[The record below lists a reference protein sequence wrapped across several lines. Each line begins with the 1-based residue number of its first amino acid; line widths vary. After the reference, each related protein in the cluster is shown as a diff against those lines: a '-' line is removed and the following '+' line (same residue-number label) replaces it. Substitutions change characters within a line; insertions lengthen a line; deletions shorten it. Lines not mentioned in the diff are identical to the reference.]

1 MRIALPQW
9 WPKRHTAPVQAAAVQ
24 TAPHHAGLP
33 PRNAGMPLRYAGP
46 LRRAAA
52 FATDAIVVWI
62 VTVPALA
69 LLYGRQY
76 GELARAGETGI
87 AAFAIQTVLPPLAT
101 ILFWHFAGATPG
113 KMLFDLRVVDAA
125 TGARV
130 PLLRCALRAA
140 AYFLS
145 ALPLGLGFLWIAID
159 RRRQGWHDKIAGTVV
174 VRDD

>member
-1 MRIALPQW
+1 M
-9 WPKRHTAPVQAAAVQ
+9 
-24 TAPHHAGLP
+24 
-33 PRNAGMPLRYAGP
+33 
-46 LRRAAA
+46 
-52 FATDAIVVWI
+52 TDAIVVWI

-76 GELARAGETGI
+76 GALARAGETGV

-130 PLLRCALRAA
+130 PLLRGDDVMAAFQLVPGPEVGRLLRRAREA
-140 AYFLS
+140 QA
-145 ALPLGLGFLWIAID
+145 LGLFRTREEGLRWLAREE
-159 RRRQGWHDKIAGTVV
+159 RREGVCGSARAGPH
-174 VRDD
+174 R